1 MLSCVSFAF
10 AGGHHCDLV
19 GPGAAILTLELN
31 PLGAGLV
38 VHAAP
43 VLTVS
48 AVPELPT
55 ISADPVGQHLSW
67 KALSC
72 AHQFL
77 NRVYTGA
84 LAIGDVLCGSQLSAA
99 DWDSFCNTK

>member
-1 MLSCVSFAF
+1 MLSRVSFAF

-19 GPGAAILTLELN
+19 GPGTAILTLELN

-38 VHAAP
+38 VHATP
-43 VLTVS
+43 VLTIS

-67 KALSC
+67 KTLSC

-77 NRVYTGA
+77 NRVYARA
-84 LAIGDVLCGSQLSAA
+84 LAIGDVLC
-99 DWDSFCNTK
+99 